1 MLNYSAILPPFLRCC
16 GEVWG
21 QPLILPQWPQ
31 DFFLS
36 GHSSVPEPF
45 MLGGRVWQGWV
56 QCLLRY
62 SEPVLILRRSQ
73 GQLYLTLSCFSPVC
87 LLWSFPQFIPVAL
100 NDAKTGQ
107 PTCLYCGPIVLYS
120 GSLPN
125 GFYLDFSWLL
135 NLHHQSN
142 MLLCKLQEFVGLPSF
157 LRTASEGWDEG
168 HAMNHVTYSP
178 GIFSIFFF
186 PLTTTI
192 LQYLW
197 YMVAPFLFLV
207 NFIYS

>member
-1 MLNYSAILPPFLRCC
+1 MTPRFFPLWTFLCAWTLYVGRKSLAGLSAVFIKVLRACA
-16 GEVWG
+16 
-21 QPLILPQWPQ
+21 
-31 DFFLS
+31 
-36 GHSSVPEPF
+36 HSEEIPGS
-45 MLGGRVWQGWV
+45 
-56 QCLLRY
+56 
-62 SEPVLILRRSQ
+62 
-73 GQLYLTLSCFSPVC
+73 TLPVC

-197 YMVAPFLFLV
+197 YTVAPFLFLV